1 MLSLSALHSLQRA
14 TVMMSISRRR
24 QRMSSIRMVRNTRGD
39 DLIRESAPAGPQVAA
54 RAKIE

>member
-1 MLSLSALHSLQRA
+1 
-14 TVMMSISRRR
+14 VMMSISRRR